1 MKIEIWKNGKLKF
14 KKFQILKIANLGKC
28 IFGKCRLWTNKAT
41 WSWMGKC
48 NAIGTWFEEKWEID
62 LANEEP

>member
-1 MKIEIWKNGKLKF
+1 MRSLT
-14 KKFQILKIANLGKC
+14 KKSDWESYECFSDVILA
-28 IFGKCRLWTNKAT
+28 